1 MPVITKATAPVEGK
15 GYTVLKTPVADAL
28 AVVEFFS
35 FYCPPCAT
43 FSNRHFVSPAVD
55 KILPPGEKVV
65 KYHVSTMGPMGPEL
79 TEAWSVAK
87 VLGVEDKV
95 ELPLFV
101 AVQINQSIKTEASI
115 RQVFIDAGIPA
126 RDYDAA
132 RNSMAVRALTAK
144 QQEAVRTYGVTGTP
158 SFFVKGRYLVNNGG
172 IQPSTEQDYGEYRL
186 LSPQLIRT
194 GKQDDIVLWSAA
206 DAMVMKWVALE
217 IKELLPLQ
225 SRCVHTAGHRGT
237 GFAGRNNT
245 NAGTGRTLCLAD

>member
-1 MPVITKATAPVEGK
+1 MFRQLAFLLFCGVSIACMPVMTKAAPPVEGK
-15 GYTVLKTPVADAL
+15 DYTVLKTPVADAP

-35 FYCPPCAT
+35 FYCPPCAA
-43 FSNRHFVSPAVD
+43 FSNRYFVSRAVD

-101 AVQINQSIKTEASI
+101 AVQINRSIKTEASI
-115 RQVFIDAGIPA
+115 RQVFINAGISA

-144 QQEAVRTYGVTGTP
+144 QHEAAKKYGVTGTP
-158 SFFVKGRYLVNNGG
+158 SFFVAGKYLMNNGG
-172 IQPSTEQDYGEYRL
+172 IQPSSEQDYGKSFADVVSAL
-186 LSPQLIRT
+186 LKR
-194 GKQDDIVLWSAA
+194 
-206 DAMVMKWVALE
+206 
-217 IKELLPLQ
+217 PL
-225 SRCVHTAGHRGT
+225 G
-237 GFAGRNNT
+237 
-245 NAGTGRTLCLAD
+245 